1 VSFGEVEEMDGRRV
15 EVDVEAVLGSLCQ
28 YSASKKQKGT
38 SMPSLVPEYQ
48 IFQRRDRLYTQYI
61 SHLAI
66 VSA

>member
-28 YSASKKQKGT
+28 YSASKKKGT
-38 SMPSLVPEYQ
+38 SVPSLVPEYQ